1 MVVEHGGYGG
11 TTAAPIA
18 REIVERRA
26 GAGVAEMKISELIER
41 LGRTVFEAPFGA
53 TAQVMGESP
62 EVAEIRIAVL
72 DEVKK
77 KIQRAGGQALFPYNV
92 VRIHDSRGARTKA
105 RSSSAIFS
113 AGFSTKKCARV
124 WRRRPAGFP
133 RICAWRFER
142 RASEGDSGCAWKRWR
157 KRSRRAGGGAPRA
170 RRAAR
175 SWWCRRERPTNPRF
189 RCKRRASISAGST
202 DVYKAEGLSRRNDL
216 AFAEDNPIN
225 RTVSREHAHILHD
238 KKTGEYRLFNDRWY
252 KRGNKAE
259 NNCGL
264 WIVRDGMGQEV
275 HRDTR
280 GTRLLPGD
288 EIHLGKAVVKFQVK

>member
-1 MVVEHGGYGG
+1 
-11 TTAAPIA
+11 
-18 REIVERRA
+18 
-26 GAGVAEMKISELIER
+26 MKISEMIER

-53 TAQVMGESP
+53 MSQAMSDSP

-77 KIQRAGGQALFPYNV
+77 KIQRAGGKALFPYNV
-92 VRIHDSRGARTKA
+92 VRVVICTSAPDATVFERDFFRRFFEEEVCKSLTRDSCRFPEDLRIEVRVTNDQAADDDKWLRIETLAEEVRPEISDASRTRRGARLIVT
-105 RSSSAIFS
+105 
-113 AGFSTKKCARV
+113 AGTPNKTEIPLQKTR
-124 WRRRPAGFP
+124 
-133 RICAWRFER
+133 
-142 RASEGDSGCAWKRWR
+142 
-157 KRSRRAGGGAPRA
+157 
-170 RRAAR
+170 
-175 SWWCRRERPTNPRF
+175 TNIGRLV
-189 RCKRRASISAGST
+189 

-238 KKTGEYRLFNDRWY
+238 QQTGEYRLFNDRWY
-252 KRGNKAE
+252 TRGNKSE

-288 EIHLGKAVVKFQVK
+288 EIHLGKAVLKFHIK

>member
-1 MVVEHGGYGG
+1 
-11 TTAAPIA
+11 
-18 REIVERRA
+18 
-26 GAGVAEMKISELIER
+26 MKISELIER
-41 LGRTVFEAPFGA
+41 LGRTVFEAPFGT
-53 TAQVMGESP
+53 TAQAMGESP

-77 KIQRAGGQALFPYNV
+77 KIQRAGGHALFPYNV
-92 VRIHDSRGARTKA
+92 VRIQIRAAANEGA
-105 RSSSAIFS
+105 
-113 AGFSTKKCARV
+113 V
-124 WRRRPAGFP
+124 
-133 RICAWRFER
+133 FER
-142 RASEGDSGCAWKRWR
+142 DFFRRFFDEELRKGLSKEACRFPEDLRVEIRATEQIDAGDEDWLRVQMLAEDIAPASEEV
-157 KRSRRAGGGAPRA
+157 PRA
-170 RRAAR
+170 RKAAR
-175 SWWCRRERPTNPRF
+175 LVVAAGTANKGEIPLLKARTNIGRL
-189 RCKRRASISAGST
+189 T
-202 DVYKAEGLSRRNDL
+202 DVYKTEGLSRRNDL
-216 AFAEDNPIN
+216 AFAEDNTIN
-225 RTVSREHAHILHD
+225 RTVSREHAHILYD

>member
-1 MVVEHGGYGG
+1 
-11 TTAAPIA
+11 
-18 REIVERRA
+18 
-26 GAGVAEMKISELIER
+26 MKISELIER
-41 LGRTVFEAPFGA
+41 VGRTVFEAPFGA
-53 TAQVMGESP
+53 MAQIVGDSP

-72 DEVKK
+72 DEVSR

-92 VRIHDSRGARTKA
+92 VRIVIR
-105 RSSSAIFS
+105 
-113 AGFSTKKCARV
+113 AGPDAVVFERDFFRRFFEEEVRKGLNKEACRFPEDLRVDIRVQGREAGEQGGWLRVETLSEEVEPAPEETARV
-124 WRRRPAGFP
+124 
-133 RICAWRFER
+133 
-142 RASEGDSGCAWKRWR
+142 
-157 KRSRRAGGGAPRA
+157 

-175 SWWCRRERPTNPRF
+175 LVVVSGSANKPEVLLQKARTNIGRLV
-189 RCKRRASISAGST
+189 

-216 AFAEDNPIN
+216 AFADDNAIN

-264 WIVRDGMGQEV
+264 WIVRDGLGQEV
-275 HRDTR
+275 HRDAR

-288 EIHLGKAVVKFQVK
+288 EIHLGQAVVRFQIK

>member
-1 MVVEHGGYGG
+1 MKLS
-11 TTAAPIA
+11 
-18 REIVERRA
+18 EI
-26 GAGVAEMKISELIER
+26 IER
-41 LGRTVFEAPFGA
+41 LGRSVFEAPFGA
-53 TAQVMGESP
+53 GAQVLGDSP

-77 KIQRAGGQALFPYNV
+77 KIQRAGGYALFPYNV
-92 VRIHDSRGARTKA
+92 VRIVIRASGDEGAVFEREFFRRFFDEEVRKGLSKEACRFPENLRIEIRATSEEGKWLRIETLSVEVAPPVEDAPRGRRGARIVVVAGTANKPEILLQKA
-105 RSSSAIFS
+105 R
-113 AGFSTKKCARV
+113 
-124 WRRRPAGFP
+124 
-133 RICAWRFER
+133 
-142 RASEGDSGCAWKRWR
+142 
-157 KRSRRAGGGAPRA
+157 
-170 RRAAR
+170 
-175 SWWCRRERPTNPRF
+175 TNLGRLV
-189 RCKRRASISAGST
+189 
-202 DVYKAEGLSRRNDL
+202 DVYKSEGLSRRNDL

-225 RTVSREHAHILHD
+225 RTVSREHAHIVHD

-252 KRGNKAE
+252 QRGNKTE

>member
-1 MVVEHGGYGG
+1 
-11 TTAAPIA
+11 
-18 REIVERRA
+18 
-26 GAGVAEMKISELIER
+26 MKISELIER

-72 DEVKK
+72 EEVKK

-92 VRIHDSRGARTKA
+92 VRIQIRAAAPEGA
-105 RSSSAIFS
+105 
-113 AGFSTKKCARV
+113 V
-124 WRRRPAGFP
+124 
-133 RICAWRFER
+133 FER
-142 RASEGDSGCAWKRWR
+142 EFFRRFFDEELRKGLSKEACRFPEDLRVEIRATEQSPDDGHWLRVETLAEDIAPLPDE
-157 KRSRRAGGGAPRA
+157 APRA
-170 RRAAR
+170 RKAAR
-175 SWWCRRERPTNPRF
+175 LVVS
-189 RCKRRASISAGST
+189 SGSANKAEIPLQKARINIGRLT

-225 RTVSREHAHILHD
+225 RTVSREHAHIVHD

-252 KRGNKAE
+252 KRGDKTE

-288 EIHLGKAVVKFQVK
+288 EIHLGRAVIKFQIK

>member
-1 MVVEHGGYGG
+1 
-11 TTAAPIA
+11 
-18 REIVERRA
+18 
-26 GAGVAEMKISELIER
+26 MKISEIIER

-53 TAQVMGESP
+53 NAQAIGESP

-92 VRIHDSRGARTKA
+92 VRIEIRAAAGEGA
-105 RSSSAIFS
+105 
-113 AGFSTKKCARV
+113 V
-124 WRRRPAGFP
+124 
-133 RICAWRFER
+133 FER
-142 RASEGDSGCAWKRWR
+142 DFFRRFFNEEVRKGLSKEACRFPEDLRVEIRAVEGNGEWLQVLMLAEEI
-157 KRSRRAGGGAPRA
+157 APLPEEAPRA
-170 RRAAR
+170 RRAAKLVVSSGTANKAEIPLQKAR
-175 SWWCRRERPTNPRF
+175 TNIGRL
-189 RCKRRASISAGST
+189 S
-202 DVYKAEGLSRRNDL
+202 DVYKSEGLSRRNDL
-216 AFAEDNPIN
+216 AFAADNPIN
-225 RTVSREHAHILHD
+225 RTVSREHAHVVHD

-252 KRGNKAE
+252 TRGNKAE

>member
-1 MVVEHGGYGG
+1 
-11 TTAAPIA
+11 
-18 REIVERRA
+18 
-26 GAGVAEMKISELIER
+26 MKISELIER

-53 TAQVMGESP
+53 NAQAIGESP

-77 KIQRAGGQALFPYNV
+77 KIQRAGGHALFPYNV
-92 VRIHDSRGARTKA
+92 VRIQIRAAGGEGA
-105 RSSSAIFS
+105 
-113 AGFSTKKCARV
+113 V
-124 WRRRPAGFP
+124 
-133 RICAWRFER
+133 FER
-142 RASEGDSGCAWKRWR
+142 DFFRKFFNEEVRKGLSKEACRFPDDLRIEIRAVEGDGHWLHVEMLAEEI
-157 KRSRRAGGGAPRA
+157 APLAEEAPRA
-170 RRAAR
+170 RRTAR
-175 SWWCRRERPTNPRF
+175 LVV
-189 RCKRRASISAGST
+189 SAGTANKSEIPLLKARTNIGRLT
-202 DVYKAEGLSRRNDL
+202 DVYKSEGLSRRNDL
-216 AFAEDNPIN
+216 AFAADNAVN
-225 RTVSREHAHILHD
+225 RTVSREHAHIVHD

-252 KRGNKAE
+252 TRGNKAE

>member
-1 MVVEHGGYGG
+1 
-11 TTAAPIA
+11 
-18 REIVERRA
+18 
-26 GAGVAEMKISELIER
+26 MKISELIER

-53 TAQVMGESP
+53 TAQVIGESP

-92 VRIHDSRGARTKA
+92 VRIVIRAAADEGAVFERDFFRRFFDEEVRKGLA
-105 RSSSAIFS
+105 KEA
-113 AGFSTKKCARV
+113 AGFRKTCAS
-124 WRRRPAGFP
+124 
-133 RICAWRFER
+133 RFER
-142 RASEGDSGCAWKRWR
+142 RRQPLRNRKWLRVEMWRRDCAAGGR
-157 KRSRRAGGGAPRA
+157 KLRARGGRPAGGGRGNRQQIRDSAAKA
-170 RRAAR
+170 R
-175 SWWCRRERPTNPRF
+175 TNIGRL
-189 RCKRRASISAGST
+189 T

-225 RTVSREHAHILHD
+225 RTVSREHAHIVHD